1 MQDCFRQHPDVYG
14 AELEDDDEPQADA
27 SAPETPSEAP
37 PSAAVLDASSEPT
50 EKQARAKDVNTQVK
64 ADAIAA
70 GENTEGD
77 SLIPKAA
84 HDTEEKNQANK
95 A

>member
-1 MQDCFRQHPDVYG
+1 MQDCFRQYPEVYG

-27 SAPETPSEAP
+27 PAPAPAALPPTASEID
-37 PSAAVLDASSEPT
+37 AASHPE
-50 EKQARAKDVNTQVK
+50 EKHTRAKDVNTQMK
-64 ADAIAA
+64 ADTAQV
-70 GENTEGD
+70 GENPDGD

-84 HDTEEKNQANK
+84 HDTEEKNQTTK

>member
-27 SAPETPSEAP
+27 PASPEVP
-37 PSAAVLDASSEPT
+37 PPAAVLDASSEPV
-50 EKQARAKDVNTQVK
+50 EKQTRAKDVHAQVK
-64 ADAIAA
+64 ADTVAA

-84 HDTEEKNQANK
+84 HDTEEKNQANE